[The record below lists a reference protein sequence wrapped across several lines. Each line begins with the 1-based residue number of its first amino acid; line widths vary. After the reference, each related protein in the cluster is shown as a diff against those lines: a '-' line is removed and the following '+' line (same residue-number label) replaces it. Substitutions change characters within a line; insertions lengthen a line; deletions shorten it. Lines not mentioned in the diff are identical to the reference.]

1 MVYCRARSKP
11 LLLRNRLKR
20 KRFAAD
26 ANQKTIATSAM
37 SWKICEKLS
46 PIAGFRLP
54 RDGQPAEIQPE
65 HHKAEERDEAE
76 ACRQD
81 GDKTFVQP
89 QAAELAPHEAALQK
103 RRKKQTRHHA
113 SDKGRDARGRNL
125 PAQKVKDGLRRT
137 TENFLIRAYTPP
149 HSVRTAARG

>member
-1 MVYCRARSKP
+1 
-11 LLLRNRLKR
+11 LLRNRLKR

-37 SWKICEKLS
+37 SWKICERLS
-46 PIAGFRLP
+46 PRNFRLP
-54 RDGQPAEIQPE
+54 RDGQPPEIQPK

-81 GDKTFVQP
+81 GDKILVQP
-89 QAAELAPHEAALQK
+89 QAAELAPHEAALQE
-103 RRKKQTRHHA
+103 RRKKQSRHQA

-125 PAQKVKDGLRRT
+125 PAEKVEDGL
-137 TENFLIRAYTPP
+137 EEPLKV
-149 HSVRTAARG
+149 S

>member
-1 MVYCRARSKP
+1 MVYCSERSNP

-37 SWKICEKLS
+37 SWKICERLS
-46 PIAGFRLP
+46 PIAGTFASHGN
-54 RDGQPAEIQPE
+54 GQPAEIQPE
-65 HHKAEERDEAE
+65 HNKAEECDQPD

-81 GDKTFVQP
+81 GDKILVQP
-89 QAAELAPHEAALQK
+89 QAAELAPHESALQE
-103 RRKKQTRHHA
+103 RRKKQSRHQA

-125 PAQKVKDGLRRT
+125 PAEKVEDGREEPLK
-137 TENFLIRAYTPP
+137 I
-149 HSVRTAARG
+149 S